1 MAKFDKFM
9 HGAPVLNGNNTIPG
23 LKLSKEVSDLIPKIF
38 KAVKD
43 FGCDYPPT
51 IVEKLRYDEISEI
64 AAYGGFPV
72 RYPHWRWGMEYEEL
86 QKGYEL
92 NLHRIYEMVIN
103 TVPVY
108 LYCLESNSLLDDVT
122 VIAHALGHADFF
134 KNNIFFS
141 QTNQNMMNELA
152 NHGTRIRRYM
162 ARWGQEKVTA
172 FLDQL
177 LRIET
182 LVDPAKAWERKHVN
196 DLLRTTKED
205 RDFKF
210 APRLKVADGHDYMDP
225 YLNPKSWIEKNQQKI
240 NREEIANELGVF
252 FEPTKD
258 IFGFIRDNA
267 PLKPWQADIV
277 DMIYEETM
285 YFAPQRMTKT
295 LNEGWAS
302 YIDFNMM
309 ARQGMA
315 SWGQKEGSSAGIIE
329 YSIHKMGV
337 LGGKYSMNPYKLGF
351 SLFLDI
357 EDRWNKG
364 KFGEDWENCNDYET
378 RKNWDK
384 KLNLGREKVF
394 EVRKYYDDVTA
405 LIEFFTADFCE
416 EYEFFEWKLEP
427 NGEYKIASRDHKKIK
442 KQLIKK
448 YLNGGLPEIRLV
460 DNNHK
465 GKGFLMLEH
474 QHDGR
479 SLHHPY
485 VKGVLNALSYLWKN
499 EVFLTSKSEFDDE
512 IIYWCPEGSTDLE
525 DDEKNVT
532 ILNRSDYE
540 ELRI

>member
-9 HGAPVLNGNNTIPG
+9 HGAPILNGNNTIPG
-23 LKLSKEVSDLIPKIF
+23 LKLTKELNDLIPKIF

-64 AAYGGFPV
+64 AAYGGFPC

-92 NLHRIYEMVIN
+92 NLHRIYEMVVN
-103 TVPVY
+103 TTPVY

-122 VIAHALGHADFF
+122 VVAHALGHADFF

-141 QTNQNMMNELA
+141 QTSQNMMNELA

-162 ARWGQEKVTA
+162 ARWGAERVTA

-182 LVDPAKAWERKHVN
+182 LIDPAKAWERKHVD

-210 APRLKVADGHDYMDP
+210 APRLKVAEGHDYMEP
-225 YLNPKSWIEKNQQKI
+225 YLNPPEWIKKNQDNI
-240 NREEIANELGVF
+240 NKSEVAAELGVLT
-252 FEPTKD
+252 ESTKD

-277 DMIYEETM
+277 DMLYEETM
-285 YFAPQRMTKT
+285 YFAPQRMTKM

-315 SWGQKEGSSAGIIE
+315 SWGQKEGVSAGIIE

-364 KFGEDWENCNDYET
+364 KFGVEWEECQDYET

-384 KLNLGREKVF
+384 KLNLGHDKVF

-405 LIEFFTADFCE
+405 LIEFFTPELCE

-427 NGEYKIASRDHKKIK
+427 NGEYVLASRDHKKIK
-442 KQLIKK
+442 KQLIRK
-448 YLNGGLPEIRLV
+448 YVNGGLPEIRLA
-460 DNNHK
+460 DHNHK
-465 GKGFLMLEH
+465 GKGYLMLEH
-474 QHDGR
+474 GWEGR

-499 EVFLTSKSEFDDE
+499 EVFLSSKSENQDE
-512 IIYWCPEGSTDLE
+512 IIYWCPEGSSDF

-532 ILNRSDYE
+532 VLSREEYE
-540 ELRI
+540 DLRN

>member
-9 HGAPVLNGNNTIPG
+9 HGAPILNGNNTVPG
-23 LKLSKEVSDLIPKIF
+23 LKMPKEVNDLIPKIF

-92 NLHRIYEMVIN
+92 NLHRIYEMVVN
-103 TVPVY
+103 TTPVY

-141 QTNQNMMNELA
+141 QTSQNMMNELA

-162 ARWGQEKVTA
+162 ARWGQERVTA

-182 LVDPAKAWERKHVN
+182 LVDPAKAWERKHVE

-210 APRLKVADGHDYMDP
+210 APRLKVAEGHDYMEP
-225 YLNPKSWIEKNQQKI
+225 YLNPPEWIKKNQENIHKS
-240 NREEIANELGVF
+240 EVAAELGVLI
-252 FEPTKD
+252 EPTKD

-277 DMIYEETM
+277 DMLYEETM
-285 YFAPQRMTKT
+285 YFAPQRMTKM

-315 SWGQKEGSSAGIIE
+315 SWGQKEGASAGIIE

-364 KFGEDWENCNDYET
+364 KFGVEWEECQDYET

-384 KLNLGREKVF
+384 KLNLGHEKVF

-405 LIEFFTADFCE
+405 LIEFFTPELCE

-427 NGEYKIASRDHKKIK
+427 NGEYVLASRDHKKIK
-442 KQLIKK
+442 KQLIRK
-448 YLNGGLPEIRLV
+448 YVNGGLPEIKLA
-460 DNNHK
+460 DHNHK
-465 GKGFLMLEH
+465 GKGYLMLEH
-474 QHDGR
+474 AWEGR

-499 EVFLTSKSEFDDE
+499 EVFLSSKSENQDE
-512 IIYWCPEGSTDLE
+512 IIYWCPEGSSDF

-532 ILNRSDYE
+532 VLSR
-540 ELRI
+540 